1 MSRIVLASNNIY
13 KIREFEEILS
23 SEDIELV
30 TQSKLN
36 IQEVDETGLS
46 FTENAI
52 LKARNA
58 SLLAKLP
65 SIADDSGIEVDA
77 LSGRPGIYSARYAG
91 EDSNDKANNKLLL
104 EELIDIPLERRTAR
118 YHCTI
123 VFLPFHDHPVPS
135 IYSANWEGFIGLEEK
150 GDNGFGYDPLFF
162 LPKFNCT
169 AAQLSEMQKNDI
181 SHRGKALKLFKND
194 FLLKVRPK

>member
-1 MSRIVLASNNIY
+1 MNKIVLASNNIY
-13 KIREFEEILS
+13 KIREFGEILS
-23 SEDIELV
+23 SEDIELIP
-30 TQSKLN
+30 QSKLN
-36 IQEVDETGLS
+36 IQEADETGLS
-46 FTENAI
+46 FVENAI

-77 LSGRPGIYSARYAG
+77 LSGRPGIYSARYAS

-104 EELIDIPLERRTAR
+104 EELIDIPLEKRTAR

-123 VFLPFHDHPVPS
+123 VYLPFYDHPVPS

-150 GDNGFGYDPLFF
+150 GYNGFGYDPLFF

-169 AAQLSEMQKNDI
+169 AAELSEMKKNDI
-181 SHRGKALKLFKND
+181 SHRGKALKSFKND
-194 FLLKVRPK
+194 FLLKIKPK

>member
-1 MSRIVLASNNIY
+1 MNKIILASNNIY
-13 KIREFEEILS
+13 KIREFNEILS
-23 SEDIELV
+23 RENIELIP
-30 TQSKLN
+30 QLKLN
-36 IQEVDETGLS
+36 IPEVDETGLS
-46 FTENAI
+46 FVENAI

-77 LSGRPGIYSARYAG
+77 LSGKPGIYSARYAG
-91 EDSNDKANNKLLL
+91 EDSDDKANNKLLL
-104 EELIDIPLERRTAR
+104 EELIGIPVDQRTAR

-123 VFLPFHDHPVPS
+123 VYLPFYNHPVPR
-135 IYSANWEGFIGLEEK
+135 IYSANWEGYIGIEEE

-169 AAQLSEMQKNDI
+169 AAKLSEKQKNDI

-194 FLLKVRPK
+194 FLMKIKSE